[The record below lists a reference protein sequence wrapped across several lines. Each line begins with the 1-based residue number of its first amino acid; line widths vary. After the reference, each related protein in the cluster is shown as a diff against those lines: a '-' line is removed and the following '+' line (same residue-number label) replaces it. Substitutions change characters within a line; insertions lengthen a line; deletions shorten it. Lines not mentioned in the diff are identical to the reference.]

1 MKQRKVIW
9 AIPPTKIEK
18 IWNAGTIISGNS
30 ALEKEPPYPVRVVT
44 RVRDERGRPKYNVGT
59 LSRIADGK
67 CEVKVYPSDVSIAV
81 SLQPDE
87 EIRLWP
93 DADWF
98 LKKMF
103 DEDAVKI
110 KDFAELLKG
119 STVIVKVRTEAGFGY
134 RAGKVVKLT
143 DAAAEINL
151 NDCAVIFKCG
161 HESKVRLWK

>member
-1 MKQRKVIW
+1 MKQRKAIW
-9 AIPPTKIEK
+9 AIPSTKIEK
-18 IWNAGTIISGNS
+18 IWNVGTIITGNS
-30 ALEKEPPYPVRVVT
+30 ALEKEPPYPVQVVT

-67 CEVKVYPSDVSIAV
+67 CEVKVHPSDVSITV

-119 STVIVKVRTEAGFGY
+119 SVVIAKVRTEAGFSH
-134 RAGKVVKLT
+134 RVGKVVKLT
-143 DAAAEINL
+143 DTAAEINL
-151 NDCAVIFKCG
+151 NDCVVIFKRG